1 MDPIT
6 LTIIW
11 LIKSLVVGAAAAG
24 AVAAVVYIAY
34 LTLPIVLAW
43 FRQNSTL
50 STGNINLV
58 GATIKK
64 GLREGKYT
72 VVQGVFD
79 KRTKTM
85 VESRT
90 IETNQLDAELARR
103 HRNQDVVLY
112 TSYEY

>member
-1 MDPIT
+1 MDPLT
-6 LTIIW
+6 LAAIW
-11 LIKSLVVGAAAAG
+11 LVKSLIAGSVAAAT
-24 AVAAVVYIAY
+24 VSAVVYIAR

-43 FRQNSTL
+43 FRQNNTL
-50 STGNINLV
+50 SMGNSNLV
-58 GATIKK
+58 GATIQK

-72 VVQGVFD
+72 IVQGVFD

-90 IETNQLDAELARR
+90 IETNQLDDELARR

-112 TSYEY
+112 ASYEY

>member
-11 LIKSLVVGAAAAG
+11 LVKSLVVGAAAAG
-24 AVAAVVYIAY
+24 AVAAVVYIAS

-43 FRQNSTL
+43 FRQNSML
-50 STGNINLV
+50 SIGTSNLV
-58 GATIKK
+58 GATIQK

-72 VVQGVFD
+72 IVQGVFD

-90 IETNQLDAELARR
+90 IETHQLDAELARR

-112 TSYEY
+112 ASYEY